1 MSNKSDGENFEKEV
15 LNILKENNF
24 WATKLK
30 EKENGGPFD
39 IVATKNNTFYSLEAK
54 RINNGTKFNLNR
66 VESNQI
72 SAFKRLLKVN
82 SSNYSYFI
90 FKTKF
95 GTFLLKSEAVIKHI
109 EDNEKAID
117 VSDGIKF
124 ENWLNIYKESK

>member
-39 IVATKNNTFYSLEAK
+39 IVATKNNIFYSLEAK
-54 RINNGTKFNLNR
+54 RISNGTKFNLNR
-66 VESNQI
+66 VETNQI
-72 SAFKRLLKVN
+72 SAFKRLLKVK

-95 GTFLLKSEAVIKHI
+95 GTFLLKSEVVIKHI

-124 ENWLNIYKESK
+124 ENWLNIYKKSK